1 MIYRYVAAQILNKIE
16 FCSGYM
22 QNGTEY
28 VKCFLKCE
36 KEDV

>member
-1 MIYRYVAAQILNKIE
+1 MIHRYVAAQSLRKIE

-28 VKCFLKCE
+28 VKMTSE
-36 KEDV
+36 M